1 MKVRDQKTKA
11 MLKALKESPKVALS
25 PAEQIIEFERKL
37 DGIGQRI
44 ASGEHVE
51 SAELE
56 YYESWTRKIKEAE
69 EELLKSLDE

>member
-1 MKVRDQKTKA
+1 MRVRDQKTKA

-51 SAELE
+51 SAELSFLE
-56 YYESWTRKIKEAE
+56 DVREAE
-69 EELLKSLDE
+69 RRILSEI

>member
-1 MKVRDQKTKA
+1 MRVRDQKTKA

-44 ASGEHVE
+44 ASGEHVTDE
-51 SAELE
+51 EL
-56 YYESWTRKIKEAE
+56 SFLAGVLEAE
-69 EELLKSLDE
+69 QKILSEI

>member
-37 DGIGQRI
+37 DCIGQRI
-44 ASGEHVE
+44 ASGEHVTDK
-51 SAELE
+51 ELSFLE
-56 YYESWTRKIKEAE
+56 DVREAE
-69 EELLKSLDE
+69 QKILSEI

>member
-11 MLKALKESPKVALS
+11 MLKVLKENPSVALS

-44 ASGEHVE
+44 ASGEHVTDE
-51 SAELE
+51 ELSFLEDVREAE
-56 YYESWTRKIKEAE
+56 RKIMSEI
-69 EELLKSLDE
+69 

>member
-11 MLKALKESPKVALS
+11 MLKALKENPNVALS

-44 ASGEHVE
+44 ASGEHVTNE
-51 SAELE
+51 ERSFLE
-56 YYESWTRKIKEAE
+56 DVLEAE
-69 EELLKSLDE
+69 RQILSEI

>member
-11 MLKALKESPKVALS
+11 MLKALKENPNVALS

-44 ASGEHVE
+44 ASGEHVTDKE
-51 SAELE
+51 RSFLE
-56 YYESWTRKIKEAE
+56 DVLEAE
-69 EELLKSLDE
+69 RQILSEI

>member
-11 MLKALKESPKVALS
+11 MLKALKENPNVALS

-44 ASGEHVE
+44 ASGEHVTDE
-51 SAELE
+51 ERSFLE
-56 YYESWTRKIKEAE
+56 DVLEAE
-69 EELLKSLDE
+69 RQILSEI

>member
-11 MLKALKESPKVALS
+11 MLKALKENPKVALS

-44 ASGEHVE
+44 ASGAHVE
-51 SAELE
+51 SAERE

>member
-11 MLKALKESPKVALS
+11 MLKALKENPNVALS

-44 ASGEHVE
+44 ASGEHVTDE
-51 SAELE
+51 ERLFLKDVLEAE
-56 YYESWTRKIKEAE
+56 RKILSEI
-69 EELLKSLDE
+69 

>member
-11 MLKALKESPKVALS
+11 MLKALKENPNVALS

-44 ASGEHVE
+44 ASGEHVTDE
-51 SAELE
+51 ELSFLEDVLEAE
-56 YYESWTRKIKEAE
+56 RKILSEI
-69 EELLKSLDE
+69 